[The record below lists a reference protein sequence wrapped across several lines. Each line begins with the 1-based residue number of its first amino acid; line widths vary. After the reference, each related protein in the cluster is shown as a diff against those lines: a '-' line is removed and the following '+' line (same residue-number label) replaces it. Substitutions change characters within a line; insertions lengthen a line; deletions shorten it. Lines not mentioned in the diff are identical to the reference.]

1 VRKVLLLGLLAAGA
15 PGGCAGHR
23 AAIAPGLVPAP
34 EVPAPAVAPSVA
46 PAGASVPDAEPAAV
60 EAPGATPTPGQPDV
74 FRAEVAPLLARRCAP
89 CHNPG
94 GKMYEALPF
103 DDPATVASHPEG
115 ILKRFKD
122 PAEHTLI
129 EQWIASRPKS

>member
-15 PGGCAGHR
+15 PGGCGGHR
-23 AAIAPGLVPAP
+23 AAIAPAVVPAP
-34 EVPAPAVAPSVA
+34 DAPPPVAAPAA
-46 PAGASVPDAEPAAV
+46 ASVPDPEPAAV
-60 EAPGATPTPGQPDV
+60 QSPAAAATPDQRDV
-74 FRAEVAPLLARRCAP
+74 FRAEVAPLLASRCAP

-94 GKMYEALPF
+94 GKMYAALPF

-122 PAEHTLI
+122 PAERTLI